1 MRPWSTVIHS
11 ETPSSRPTNDPMSAR
26 LDVPCAKAAMSRIAG
41 WLFDRRGTR
50 RAADRACARRR
61 RIVAELFAQH
71 LLVELADAGPGQ
83 RRHEHDLIRHRV
95 TRDHALARVI
105 LQARLDLTVA
115 DRRALLAD
123 HDRERAFGPLRIR
136 NADDGGFAHPGVLD
150 DEVLDVERRDPF
162 APGLDDVL
170 EAIRDLEVTIGAD
183 HADVAGV

>member
-1 MRPWSTVIHS
+1 MRPWSIVIHS
-11 ETPSSRPTNDPMSAR
+11 ETPSSRPTNDPLSAR
-26 LDVPCAKAAMSRIAG
+26 LKVGYAKEAISRIFISRVLG
-41 WLFDRRGTR
+41 WLFGRRGAR
-50 RAADRACARRR
+50 RAADRACAQRRGM
-61 RIVAELFAQH
+61 VAELLAQH
-71 LLVELADAGPGQ
+71 FLVELADAGPGQ
-83 RRHEHDLIRHRV
+83 RWHKHDLIRHRV

-150 DEVLDVERRDPF
+150 DEVLDVERGDPF

-170 EAIRDLEVTIGAD
+170 EAIRDLELTVGT
-183 HADVAGV
+183 